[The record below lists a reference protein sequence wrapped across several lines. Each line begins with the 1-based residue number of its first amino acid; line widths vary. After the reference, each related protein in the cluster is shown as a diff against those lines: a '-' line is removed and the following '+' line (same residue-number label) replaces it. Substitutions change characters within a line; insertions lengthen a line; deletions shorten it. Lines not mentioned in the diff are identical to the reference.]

1 MFLKKLEL
9 NNFRNI
15 KKVSFDFNKNINIFI
30 GNNAQGKTNILES
43 IYFLAITRSHRT
55 HNELNL
61 IKNNELYTKV
71 SGTYTDNSDVLHMLT
86 ILLNEKGKKVSV
98 DNIMQKK
105 ISNYLS
111 RLNVIM
117 FCPDDLEIIKG
128 TPSVRRKFLNIE
140 LSQFRNDYV
149 ILLKEYNLILKQ
161 RNEYLKQKNNAKFD
175 KNYFSILTD
184 EIILKNIDLLKI
196 RYDFINKINDYL
208 KITFNKLTSFGTLE
222 IKYKSFISE
231 DDLYKDDVKN
241 IIKNKYNSVF
251 MNELLQKTTLVGCH
265 KDDFKMFLN
274 DLDVTEFSS
283 QGQQRLS
290 ILSLKLA
297 EIEVFIKEKK
307 TKPIILLDDIFSE
320 LDEIKKNNIIN
331 YFKDDI
337 QIFITT
343 TDIKD
348 INDVLKEKSD
358 IYVVNN
364 GNILKEE

>member
-1 MFLKKLEL
+1 MVLKNLEL
-9 NNFRNI
+9 TNFRNI
-15 KKVSFDFNKNINIFI
+15 SKISLNFEKNINIFI

-61 IKNNELYTKV
+61 IKNNELYFKA
-71 SGTYTDNSDVLHMLT
+71 SCTYFDDDIHSLS
-86 ILLNEKGKKVSV
+86 ILFNNKGKKVSV
-98 DNIMQKK
+98 DNIVQRK

-117 FCPDDLEIIKG
+117 FCPDDLDIIKG
-128 TPSVRRKFLNIE
+128 SPSVRRKFLNIE
-140 LSQFRNDYV
+140 ISQFRNDYLL
-149 ILLKEYNLILKQ
+149 LLKEYNQLLKQ

-175 KNYFSILTD
+175 KTYFSILT
-184 EIILKNIDLLKI
+184 EKLISKNIDI
-196 RYDFINKINDYL
+196 IRNRYDFIDKINKYL
-208 KITFNKLTSFGTLE
+208 SNVFDSLSSFGKLF
-222 IKYKSFISE
+222 IKYKSFISKE
-231 DDLYKDDVKN
+231 DLLKTNLKEE
-241 IIKNKYNSVF
+241 IISKYNEVF
-251 MNELLQKTTLVGCH
+251 TNELLQKTTLIGCH
-265 KDDFKMFLN
+265 KDDFKLYIN
-274 DLDVTEFSS
+274 DLDVTEFAS

-297 EIEVFIKEKK
+297 EIEVFINEKGK
-307 TKPIILLDDIFSE
+307 KPIILLDDIFSE

-348 INDVLKEKSD
+348 ISLELKKKSD
-358 IYVVNN
+358 IYIVSD
-364 GNILKEE
+364 GTITKEEE

>member
-149 ILLKEYNLILKQ
+149 LLLKEYNLILKQ

-196 RYDFINKINDYL
+196 
-208 KITFNKLTSFGTLE
+208 
-222 IKYKSFISE
+222 
-231 DDLYKDDVKN
+231 
-241 IIKNKYNSVF
+241 
-251 MNELLQKTTLVGCH
+251 
-265 KDDFKMFLN
+265 
-274 DLDVTEFSS
+274 
-283 QGQQRLS
+283 
-290 ILSLKLA
+290 
-297 EIEVFIKEKK
+297 
-307 TKPIILLDDIFSE
+307 
-320 LDEIKKNNIIN
+320 
-331 YFKDDI
+331 
-337 QIFITT
+337 
-343 TDIKD
+343 
-348 INDVLKEKSD
+348 
-358 IYVVNN
+358 
-364 GNILKEE
+364 